1 MVYYIMN
8 LNLNT
13 PNLVKYFVMFMV
25 VYFSTKVIPTCGV
38 LQQHA
43 VYVGLIA
50 STTFALLDTCSP
62 SIVVKSDGS
71 RDPHHHSPQHPY

>member
-62 SIVVKSDGS
+62 SIVVKARAPTMDSTLV
-71 RDPHHHSPQHPY
+71 

>member
-1 MVYYIMN
+1 MN

-13 PNLVKYFVMFMV
+13 TSLVKYFVMFMV
-25 VYFSTKVIPTCGV
+25 VYFATKVIPTCGV

-50 STTFALLDTCSP
+50 STTFALLDTCYP
-62 SIVVKSDGS
+62 SIVVKGHGS
-71 RDPHHHSPQHPY
+71 QENTHHSPQNPY

>member
-1 MVYYIMN
+1 MN

-13 PNLVKYFVMFMV
+13 TNLVKYFVMFMV
-25 VYFSTKVIPTCGV
+25 VYFATKVIPTCGV